1 MNVNV
6 IPTKPFEREAKF
18 LLKKYVSLKAE
29 LVALGNQLTLNP
41 YLGDK
46 ITENTYK
53 IRIAVKSKG
62 KGKSGGLRL
71 ITFILV
77 KVEEQEEIT
86 NVFLLA
92 IYDKSEY
99 EDISNSKIAER
110 IEHVKTI
117 LEDNNDSNE

>member
-1 MNVNV
+1 MNVNI
-6 IPTKPFEREAKF
+6 IPTKSFEREAKF
-18 LLKKYVSLKAE
+18 LIKKYVFLKAE
-29 LVALGNQLTLNP
+29 LVVLGNQLTLNP

-46 ITENTYK
+46 IAENTYK

-77 KVEEQEEIT
+77 KVEEQEETT

-110 IEHVKTI
+110 IEHVKAI
-117 LEDNNDSNE
+117 LEDSNDSDE

>member
-62 KGKSGGLRL
+62 KSGGLRL

-110 IEHVKTI
+110 IEYVKTI
-117 LEDNNDSNE
+117 LEDSNDSDE